1 MILAEIRVPQR
12 RQVMANNRFS
22 RAILFAPGYSS
33 SVRFEPLP
41 GFEPWKQAYSTNL
54 SRVDAAYQRTFPVPS
69 LCSLHHKSINICIS
83 TSQMNHRVR

>member
-1 MILAEIRVPQR
+1 VPQR

-41 GFEPWKQAYSTNL
+41 KKL
-54 SRVDAAYQRTFPVPS
+54 LK
-69 LCSLHHKSINICIS
+69 LCCKV
-83 TSQMNHRVR
+83 SQH